1 MTRNQGYL
9 SEGFHTQFEGAVGK
23 KGAHDA
29 TCNIGGLANY
39 MKLMY
44 LRSCI

>member
-1 MTRNQGYL
+1 MTRNRGYP
-9 SEGFHTQFEGAVGK
+9 SEGFHTQFEGAAGK

-29 TCNIGGLANY
+29 TCDVGGLADY

-44 LRSCI
+44 LRWCI